1 MWYKLVQTTNKDL
14 WIIALE
20 KSVPQY
26 RIPFATW
33 GAHCD
38 MGTIKHITSQIV
50 YDHSYFSDADI
61 SEIPLHGAPVAP
73 PADPA
78 KVVEPK
84 IDLVKISPHKSS
96 RNGMKISG
104 IVIHNTLGTYESSV
118 AWLTDVRRVRD
129 LSSAH
134 YVVARDGRIA
144 RLVEDKDKAWHAGE
158 RNGWTIG
165 IEIESSKSMPGVTPV
180 QLDRL
185 NELVKYLMAKYNIS
199 IDNVMPHW
207 KIPNTSCPG
216 IAFPAMTFEMWKKQF
231 I

>member
-1 MWYKLVQTTNKDL
+1 MWFKLVQTTNKDL
-14 WIIALE
+14 WVLALE
-20 KSVPQY
+20 KSIPVY
-26 RIPFATW
+26 RIPFAIW
-33 GAHCD
+33 GTHANVAA
-38 MGTIKHITSQIV
+38 ISHINDEIV
-50 YDHSYFSDADI
+50 YDDSYFNDKDI
-61 SEIPLHGAPVAP
+61 MEIPLFGSPV
-73 PADPA
+73 DPQKEVA
-78 KVVEPK
+78 EPR

-96 RNGMKISG
+96 RNGMKITG
-104 IVIHNTLGTYESSV
+104 LVIHNTLGSYDASV
-118 AWLTDVRRVRD
+118 SWLTDPKRVRD

-185 NELVKYLMAKYNIS
+185 NELVRYLMAKYNIRH
-199 IDNVMPHW
+199 DDVTPHW
-207 KIPNTSCPG
+207 KIPNTTCPG
-216 IAFPAMTFEMWKKQF
+216 VAFPAMTFEMWKKQF

>member
-14 WIIALE
+14 WVIALE

-26 RIPFATW
+26 RIPFAAW
-33 GAHCD
+33 GSHVD
-38 MGTIKHITSQIV
+38 MGAIKHISSQIV
-50 YDHSYFSDADI
+50 YDHSYFSDSDVA
-61 SEIPLHGAPVAP
+61 EIPIHGAPVVAP
-73 PADPA
+73 TP
-78 KVVEPK
+78 VVEPK

-96 RNGMKISG
+96 RNGRKIEG
-104 IVIHNTLGTYESSV
+104 IVIHNTLGSYQASV
-118 AWLTDVRRVRD
+118 DWLTDPKRVRD

-144 RLVEDKDKAWHAGE
+144 RLVEDNDKAWHAGD

-165 IEIESSKSMPGVTPV
+165 IEIESSKLMPGITPI

-185 NELVKYLMAKYNIS
+185 NELVKYLMAKYNIT
-199 IDNVMPHW
+199 IDNVTPHW
-207 KIPNTSCPG
+207 KIPNTTCPG
-216 IAFPAMTFEMWKKQF
+216 IAFPATTFEMWKKKL